1 MDFFTSRHTRPFK
14 PAFVTEA
21 LDRFNKAS
29 ERRAEFVAKA
39 LTEAAKQRQ
48 LLLKLDYTGQL
59 GAEVSVAVGGMR
71 KEFEGKMSLLDELMR
86 DATRKAEER
95 EYSEEELATVKR
107 MRAEC
112 SFFQDTIAYLS
123 QIHSNL
129 LQENTQLKKKV
140 QLFSTHITS
149 TKQALRRI
157 NMDNIHLSTL
167 IHDSQPTS
175 YSLSPKHKQVACKAP
190 SLSVT
195 PAARRFHLL
204 QDFVIERRK
213 SIRRCRHKT
222 CAERKN
228 LTLDVQKSGELRALF
243 KECVRA
249 LPELGRL
256 ASEHKEAL
264 RNQVKR
270 NRLSHSLQREPSKQP
285 EVSLSST
292 EVLAMLRASSSLQAS
307 LLSAT
312 LC

>member
-1 MDFFTSRHTRPFK
+1 MDFFTSRHPRPFK

-29 ERRAEFVAKA
+29 ERRAEFVTKA
-39 LTEAAKQRQ
+39 LSEAAKQRQ
-48 LLLKLDYTGQL
+48 LLLKLDYTGQI
-59 GAEVSVAVGGMR
+59 GAEVAVAVGGMR

-95 EYSEEELATVKR
+95 EYSVEELATVKR

-123 QIHSNL
+123 QIHSNS
-129 LQENTQLKKKV
+129 LQESVQLKRKI
-140 QLFSTHITS
+140 QLFSTHITA
-149 TKQALRRI
+149 TKQALKRI
-157 NMDNIHLSTL
+157 NMDNIRLSAL

-213 SIRRCRHKT
+213 SIRRSRYKT
-222 CAERKN
+222 CAERK
-228 LTLDVQKSGELRALF
+228 TLDVQRSGELRALF
-243 KECVRA
+243 KECIDA

-256 ASEHKEAL
+256 ASKQKEAL
-264 RNQVKR
+264 RDQVKR
-270 NRLSHSLQREPSKQP
+270 NRLSLSLQREPSKQR

>member
-59 GAEVSVAVGGMR
+59 DAEVSVAVGGMR

-95 EYSEEELATVKR
+95 EYSEEELVTVKR

-112 SFFQDTIAYLS
+112 SFFKDTIAYLS

-195 PAARRFHLL
+195 PAAKRFHLL
-204 QDFVIERRK
+204 QDFVTERRK

-228 LTLDVQKSGELRALF
+228 LTLNVQRSGELRALF

-264 RNQVKR
+264 RSQVKR
-270 NRLSHSLQREPSKQP
+270 NRLSHSLQRERSKQQ